1 MYSQEYVDLLES
13 KLEKLEDMVHEM
25 QVKIYKL
32 EEEIDNNNSY

>member
-1 MYSQEYVDLLES
+1 MYRHEYVDLLES
-13 KLEKLEDMVHEM
+13 KLEKLEDMVYEM